1 MANKQVTVPD
11 IGDFD
16 SVPVIEVLVADG
28 DTVEAEQPL
37 IVLESDKA
45 TMEIPS
51 PGAGVVRGLKLKE
64 GDKVSEGDLVCELE
78 AEADD
83 ADSGDEDENPDAD
96 ADDDA
101 PAAESKQSGDS
112 DDADDEDSTDSDTS
126 RADKAPAKPAKP
138 AKPNHGGSKTLAV
151 KVPGIGDYQ
160 GVPVIEVLVAEGD
173 DVESDQPLVVLESDK
188 ATMEVPAPKAGKIR
202 TLKVKEG
209 DKLSEGD
216 VVAEL
221 QLAGGESDDEAGD
234 DEASEP
240 APKKSAKPAG
250 SSDARDQHAKPE
262 SSLEAAS
269 SNEDEPAAPEAPAL
283 ARGELPIH
291 ASPSVRKFA
300 RKLGVDLRQVKGS
313 ARQGRILKEDVEA
326 YVSQTLKSGGGS
338 GAAVTGGG
346 GLPAQPSVDFSKFGP
361 VEEKP
366 LARIRK
372 ISAQHLHKN
381 WLLVPHVTQTDSA
394 DITEL
399 EAFRKQANGEDRGP
413 KLTLLPFVIKA
424 VAQAMKAYPEFNSSL
439 SADGEKL
446 LMKGY
451 CHIGFAADT
460 PNGLVVPVIRDVWSK
475 GIAQLAEESAE
486 LAAKA
491 RDGKLKPDEMKGG
504 CFSISSLGGIGGSHF
519 TPIVNAPEVGILGV
533 SRASM
538 QPVWDGK
545 VFQPRLMCPLS
556 LSYDHRVI
564 DGAYAA
570 RFIVELVRLLS
581 DIRRLS
587 L

>member
-1 MANKQVTVPD
+1 MGNKIKVNIPD

-28 DTVEAEQPL
+28 DQVAKDDPL

-45 TMEIPS
+45 TMEIPA
-51 PGAGVVRGLKLKE
+51 PEAGVVANLQSKVDDKVAE
-64 GDKVSEGDLVCELE
+64 GDWVCDLEPGDDGNADGDDASSGGDSEQQESSEPSADEE
-78 AEADD
+78 AAEDKPEKDQKAAEADQPD
-83 ADSGDEDENPDAD
+83 GGAKQAAPSKSSKKSG
-96 ADDDA
+96 
-101 PAAESKQSGDS
+101 
-112 DDADDEDSTDSDTS
+112 
-126 RADKAPAKPAKP
+126 
-138 AKPNHGGSKTLAV
+138 GGKTEV
-151 KVPGIGDYQ
+151 KVPDIGDYDS
-160 GVPVIEVLVAEGD
+160 VPVIEVLVAEGD
-173 DVESDQPLVVLESDK
+173 EVEAEQALVVLESDK
-188 ATMEVPAPKAGKIR
+188 ATMDVPAPRAGIVR
-202 TLKVKEG
+202 DLKVKVDDKLSAGDLVCSLESADEEDADADAGQEQAEDSDNKDESDGKSSDEAQQPASAKEESKGPQREPERKSGQAG
-209 DKLSEGD
+209 DKL
-216 VVAEL
+216 
-221 QLAGGESDDEAGD
+221 
-234 DEASEP
+234 P
-240 APKKSAKPAG
+240 P
-250 SSDARDQHAKPE
+250 
-262 SSLEAAS
+262 
-269 SNEDEPAAPEAPAL
+269 
-283 ARGELPIH
+283 H

-300 RKLGVDLRQVKGS
+300 RKLGVDLHQVQGS
-313 ARQGRILKEDVEA
+313 GPHQRILKEDVEGF
-326 YVSQTLKSGGGS
+326 VSKVLEQGAKGGA
-338 GAAVTGGG
+338 GA

-372 ISAQHLHKN
+372 LSAQHLHKN
-381 WLLVPHVTQTDSA
+381 WLLVPHVTQTDNA

-399 EAFRKQANGEDRGP
+399 EAFRKQANGESKGP

-424 VAQAMKAYPEFNSSL
+424 VAQAMKAYPDFNSSL
-439 SADGEKL
+439 AADAETQIL
-446 LMKGY
+446 KGY
-451 CHIGFAADT
+451 CNIGFAADT
-460 PNGLVVPVIRDVWSK
+460 PDGLVVPVIRDVWSK

-491 RDGKLKPDEMKGG
+491 RDGKLKPEEMKGG

-533 SRASM
+533 SRAAM
-538 QPVWDGK
+538 QPVWDGSEFK
-545 VFQPRLMCPLS
+545 PRLMCPLS

>member
-1 MANKQVTVPD
+1 MGNKIKVNIPD

-28 DTVEAEQPL
+28 DQVAKDDPL

-45 TMEIPS
+45 TMEIPA
-51 PGAGVVRGLKLKE
+51 PEAGVVANLQSKVDDKVAE
-64 GDKVSEGDLVCELE
+64 GDWVCDLQQGD
-78 AEADD
+78 
-83 ADSGDEDENPDAD
+83 
-96 ADDDA
+96 DDDA
-101 PAAESKQSGDS
+101 NGEDASSDTDAEQPESSDPPDDDDAAEAKPKKDKQAAKADQADSESKPAAPSKGGKKSG
-112 DDADDEDSTDSDTS
+112 
-126 RADKAPAKPAKP
+126 
-138 AKPNHGGSKTLAV
+138 GKTEV
-151 KVPGIGDYQ
+151 KVPDIGDYDS
-160 GVPVIEVLVAEGD
+160 VPVIDVLVAEGD
-173 DVESDQPLVVLESDK
+173 EVEAEQALVVLESDK
-188 ATMEVPAPKAGKIR
+188 ATMDVPAPRAGIVR
-202 TLKVKEG
+202 DLKVKVD
-209 DKLSEGD
+209 DKLSAGDLVCSLEGAD
-216 VVAEL
+216 EDADADTGQAQAEDS
-221 QLAGGESDDEAGD
+221 GGKDKSDSKSSDEAQQQ
-234 DEASEP
+234 ASAKEESKSGQREP
-240 APKKSAKPAG
+240 EKKSGQADDK
-250 SSDARDQHAKPE
+250 
-262 SSLEAAS
+262 
-269 SNEDEPAAPEAPAL
+269 
-283 ARGELPIH
+283 LPPH

-300 RKLGVDLRQVKGS
+300 RKLGVDLQQVRGS
-313 ARQGRILKEDVEA
+313 GPHARILKEDVEGF
-326 YVSQTLKSGGGS
+326 VSKALEQGARGGA
-338 GAAVTGGG
+338 GA

-372 ISAQHLHKN
+372 LSAQHLHKN
-381 WLLVPHVTQTDSA
+381 WLLVPHVTQTDNA

-399 EAFRKQANGEDRGP
+399 EAFRKQANGESKGP

-424 VAQAMKAYPEFNSSL
+424 VAQAMKAYPDFNSSL
-439 SADGEKL
+439 AADAETQIL
-446 LMKGY
+446 KGY
-451 CHIGFAADT
+451 CNIGFAADT

-475 GIAQLAEESAE
+475 GIAELAVESAE

-519 TPIVNAPEVGILGV
+519 SPIVNAPEVGILGV
-533 SRASM
+533 SRAAM
-538 QPVWDGK
+538 QPVWDGHEFK
-545 VFQPRLMCPLS
+545 PRLMCPLS

>member
-11 IGDFD
+11 IGEFD
-16 SVPVIEVLVADG
+16 SVPVIEVLVANG

-51 PGAGVVRGLKLKE
+51 PAAGVVAGLKLKE
-64 GDKVSEGDLVCELE
+64 GDKVGEGDLVCELE
-78 AEADD
+78 AAEADS
-83 ADSGDEDENPDAD
+83 A
-96 ADDDA
+96 
-101 PAAESKQSGDS
+101 S
-112 DDADDEDSTDSDTS
+112 DDADAES
-126 RADKAPAKPAKP
+126 ADKASPSQDDGQTEEDARAEAEAEDAGKDKAAESASSRPAKTSG
-138 AKPNHGGSKTLAV
+138 NGKTV
-151 KVPGIGDYQ
+151 SISVPDIGDYD

-173 DVESDQPLVVLESDK
+173 TVEADQPLVVLESDK
-188 ATMEVPAPKAGKIR
+188 ATMEVPAPRAGKIR
-202 TLKVKEG
+202 ALKVKEG
-209 DKLSEGD
+209 DKVSEGD

-221 QLAGGESDDEAGD
+221 QAEDDGGGSGEGDAAEA
-234 DEASEP
+234 
-240 APKKSAKPAG
+240 APKAAPDKAAEAPRSE
-250 SSDARDQHAKPE
+250 QHAKPD

-269 SNEDEPAAPEAPAL
+269 SNEDKPAEPEAPAL

-326 YVSQTLKSGGGS
+326 YVTQAMKAAPADGGAVAG
-338 GAAVTGGG
+338 GA
-346 GLPAQPSVDFSKFGP
+346 GLPAQPKVDFSKFGP

-399 EAFRKQANGEDRGP
+399 EAFRKQANGENRGP

-475 GIAQLAEESAE
+475 GIAELAEESAD

-538 QPVWDGK
+538 QPVWDGQA
-545 VFQPRLMCPLS
+545 FQPRLMCPLS